1 MTLAAPFGG
10 DGNDILIG
18 GSGSDLFFG
27 TLAEDVMIFEYG
39 RITLENGKA
48 TSVVVLGQSPLDLA
62 ATAMFGLY
70 LKPWAP
76 VPEYTVAPRTAVGRP
91 MPEPS
96 IVVSTGDREM
106 IASHH
111 QQVAQTISLPGVEF
125 ELGSPTLTP
134 LGADIVAQVGMVLAD
149 FPGAVIEVAGH
160 TDATGSMEF
169 NQTLSQLRAEAVRE
183 ALIAQGIDPARLRA
197 VGHGEERPIAD
208 NETEE
213 GRARNRRV
221 ELTLSEAPENAA
233 PDSASSPLEPG
244 VIGVLSL
251 QGWRS
256 THGLRAAHGALRRRI
271 DW

>member
-1 MTLAAPFGG
+1 VLASRSIRG
-10 DGNDILIG
+10 DG
-18 GSGSDLFFG
+18 
-27 TLAEDVMIFEYG
+27 DV
-39 RITLENGKA
+39 RPVK
-48 TSVVVLGQSPLDLA
+48 
-62 ATAMFGLY
+62 
-70 LKPWAP
+70 KPWAP
-76 VPEYTVAPRTAVGRP
+76 VPDHTVAQRTVIGQP

-111 QQVAQTISLPGVEF
+111 QQVAQTVSLPGVEF
-125 ELGSPTLTP
+125 ELGSPILTP
-134 LGADIVAQVGMVLAD
+134 FAADIVAQIGMVLAD

-160 TDATGSMEF
+160 TDATGSTEF
-169 NQTLSQLRAEAVRE
+169 NQALSQLRAEAVRN
-183 ALIAQGIDPARLRA
+183 ALIAQGVDPTRLRA
-197 VGHGEERPIAD
+197 VGYGEGRPIAD

-221 ELTLSEAPENAA
+221 ELTLTEAPESAA
-233 PDSASSPLEPG
+233 PDAASPLEPG

-256 THGLRAAHGALRRRI
+256 AQGLRGARGALRRRI